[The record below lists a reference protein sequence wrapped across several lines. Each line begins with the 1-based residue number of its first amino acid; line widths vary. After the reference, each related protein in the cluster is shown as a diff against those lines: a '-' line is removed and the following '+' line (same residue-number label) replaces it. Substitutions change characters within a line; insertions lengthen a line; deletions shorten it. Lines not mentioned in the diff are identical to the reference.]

1 MGCRRWKKRQKGKR
15 KPRGRVEFGRLV
27 CEYALASRPKF
38 YQGRLDYPAQTS
50 PGGPKIGESGHVA
63 LSTSQ
68 KVQFMYRARVE
79 ADRTLPRVGGEVDGA
94 RGVANGRSDR
104 TEKGADG
111 DTYSLGNW
119 HSIVAL

>member
-1 MGCRRWKKRQKGKR
+1 MSQMEEATERQKGH
-15 KPRGRVEFGRLV
+15 RG
-27 CEYALASRPKF
+27 ASRIWTIGLRVCPCEKAEILS
-38 YQGRLDYPAQTS
+38 GPTRLPHADIAW
-50 PGGPKIGESGHVA
+50 GPKIGAAGHVA